1 MCMNFIL
8 IIQTLQQGRDV
19 KDLFGLDSKPR
30 ACVLVIESTF
40 AHTQKQKDLGE
51 QQQQQQKT
59 L

>member
-19 KDLFGLDSKPR
+19 KHLFGLDSKPR

-40 AHTQKQKDLGE
+40 ISQKQKDLGE
-51 QQQQQQKT
+51 QQQQKM